1 MSEQQKQQQNE
12 PELSQFEI
20 MDVVG
25 ATWDD
30 IKKIPNY
37 VEIAGA
43 LLFKK

>member
-1 MSEQQKQQQNE
+1 MTEQQHKETN
-12 PELSQFEI
+12 ELSQFEVMEI
-20 MDVVG
+20 VG
-25 ATWDD
+25 TTWDD